1 MDKMGGPKRFRPK
14 AMLIVGLHL
23 AHIFLTPCREEEKR
37 RSKPQFTSL
46 LLNKMDCFF
55 LLFEMVL
62 SRQDRASNG
71 HEAAV
76 MNENEKEEKMKR
88 EEMRKKMKKR
98 RKDN

>member
-1 MDKMGGPKRFRPK
+1 
-14 AMLIVGLHL
+14 
-23 AHIFLTPCREEEKR
+23 
-37 RSKPQFTSL
+37 
-46 LLNKMDCFF
+46 MDCFF
-55 LLFEMVL
+55 LLFEKVL